1 MFDKPV
7 FETEREV
14 KWCLQADD
22 EALLYVNGATSKTVQ
37 SKEGVKVCEDKS
49 PGTGGGT
56 FKYKNGDRVNI
67 LIEGMQYQG
76 GVAMVFTYQYKDGT
90 EWKEV
95 ADPQAVQIDANYQSN
110 HLKIV

>member
-1 MFDKPV
+1 MFDNPV

-14 KWCLQADD
+14 KWCLTADD
-22 EALLYVNGATSKTVQ
+22 EAVLYVD
-37 SKEGVKVCEDKS
+37 GVKNIHVAVDGACS
-49 PGTGGGT
+49 GA

-76 GVAMVFTYQYKDGT
+76 GVKMVFTYQYKDGT